1 MVEILIWAA
10 LIPSFILIWFIL
22 RQDKIESEP
31 AGLLIKLF
39 ILGALTTFPAAFPET
54 VGENG
59 IMSITRSKDMQTL
72 LMFLVVVPVAEEG
85 LKYLVLRFGSW
96 KNKAFNFTF
105 DGIVYAIIVSLGF
118 ATLENLLYVLNY
130 MSLQV
135 AMVRVIL
142 SVPLHCTCGVF
153 MGYYYGVAK
162 GLEVQG
168 LRDRASFARKLAI
181 AVPWVI
187 HGLYDFA
194 VDSDSVLVLIL
205 GLFMTVVVFI
215 IAARQVR
222 FASKHDTPIYPNIA
236 LPDPAHITVH
246 RIRDWN
252 SKGTRP
258 PSPTKW

>member
-1 MVEILIWAA
+1 MTVLFWLAIL
-10 LIPSFILIWFIL
+10 PSILL
-22 RQDKIESEP
+22 ARNVLSYDKIEKEP

-39 ILGALTTFPAAFPET
+39 LLGMLSCVPAGIIENIGSVPIESFADNRLMYSMLTYLILVPAAE
-54 VGENG
+54 EC
-59 IMSITRSKDMQTL
+59 SKFVM
-72 LMFLVVVPVAEEG
+72 
-85 LKYLVLRFGSW
+85 LRTTW
-96 KNKAFNFTF
+96 KNQNFNYTF
-105 DGIVYAIIVSLGF
+105 DGIVYGVIVSLGF
-118 ATLENLLYVLNY
+118 ATLENILYVMLDGTFTI
-130 MSLQV
+130 
-135 AMVRVIL
+135 AIVRGVL

-246 RIRDWN
+246 RIRDWS